1 MEQEA
6 LHSLNSGSLCI
17 VSLRFLSCTIWGQM
31 IHEEQKS
38 VISQFD
44 WKTFDLTAASGRLL
58 DISNLMRHHF
68 FLNILISFFFTVP
81 PLLLEGYTGDRL
93 LNAPEYLK
101 YLVPVYKIK
110 WKTGTRLVISDLG
123 GTNNSFWGKF
133 DQKSLFPLSQSNVQ
147 SPFLKR
153 EFRFMCQTGQY
164 HLITTSRWSRP
175 CPEPSAG
182 AAVMKVYLLI
192 MDRLAVTLSS
202 SYWLVVIVQEW
213 IYLIDLLWFLCF
225 ISP

>member
-1 MEQEA
+1 MHHLRTNDPRGTEQCHLAIWLKDVRFNRSLWQIIGHIKFNEA
-6 LHSLNSGSLCI
+6 PL
-17 VSLRFLSCTIWGQM
+17 
-31 IHEEQKS
+31 
-38 VISQFD
+38 
-44 WKTFDLTAASGRLL
+44 
-58 DISNLMRHHF
+58 F

-225 ISP
+225 ISS